1 MNDQREREL
10 ALDTR
15 KSFIVQAPAGSG
27 KTELLISRYICLLA
41 VVRQPE
47 EILAMTFTR
56 KATAEMRSR
65 VLEALDPQSG
75 VKLHSKAA
83 RRAVD
88 KAREKSQKLGW
99 DLHNQPSRLQIKTI
113 DSLTNELVRNMPWSS
128 RYGAVPRFTDK
139 LDEVLT
145 AAAEST
151 IESIQP
157 NTEQSHAI
165 AALLFAVD
173 NNADRLVELIVT
185 MLRKR
190 DQWIRI
196 LQENNFEFDDQAR
209 NRIETVGRSFVKRL
223 LDDLRDKFPR
233 EAFKLLRLH
242 ELDHL
247 NRDDIKVWNEIADG
261 LLVQSNAWRKRIKK
275 LSALRGLDSD
285 EIKKV
290 ISECRKVPNLDAELG
305 RYGRYCPFYQYEDR
319 QWELLQ
325 AISVVLTFALAH
337 LKLEFRKRGE
347 VDFIEIAQQ
356 AVKALGTPENPTD
369 LMFVLD
375 YRFQHILV
383 DEFQDT
389 SITQLNLI
397 QSLIGGW
404 QPNDGRTLFMVGDP
418 MQSIYRFRE
427 AEVGIFLSV
436 MKYGIGALMPRP
448 LHLTQN
454 FRSNRDLVNWFN
466 VVFQA
471 SFPINPNILRSE
483 VAYARSA
490 SANENLGSQAVR
502 IRLQPNKLKQHITL
516 PREAAQLVS
525 DLKKFLERNRESNV
539 RAAILLRARK
549 HANDIVPLL
558 RKDNVKFYAD
568 QMFTLS
574 ERLVIKDLLSLTR
587 ALLKLESRTAW
598 LAVLRAPWCGLTLD
612 DLLTIASDKN
622 LIWRSISKDTVL
634 SRLSEDGRTRIKRV
648 RNTFQRAFSARG
660 QMELRQLVEDTW
672 VLLGGPACV
681 SPSDLR
687 NAQLFL
693 DLVERYSKGSAV
705 EHLDQF
711 EQKLSSLY
719 AVPEC
724 TLDDAD
730 VYVST
735 IHNAK
740 GLEFDAVFLPS
751 FNRSQGRSEDSL
763 IEWSEVV
770 TEKEEQQFIVCPIK
784 RTGTDDI
791 EVIYPYIRKWNSDK
805 DDQERIRLAY
815 VACTRAKGELYI
827 YGAVRKI
834 KKAPGSNLDFSA
846 YKGSLLGCLLP
857 GIAASE
863 CQYVSWFGSEEKSEA
878 EHLAEGQS
886 STLPVLARLPNPW
899 VMPEAPASLRFS
911 DQELETPGDLDFIKF
926 DWAGS
931 VAVWVGTVVHR
942 WLERIALT
950 GLETWSI
957 DRLRGERSKWKSQL
971 RQLGLADDKEQ
982 MSHAL
987 SRIETALSNV
997 LSDRRGHWL
1006 LNSHHRHAESEF
1018 RITGYID
1025 GAFRNVALDRTFV
1038 NADDVRWI
1046 VDYKTGST
1054 KGNIEQ
1060 FLDAEVSRYRKQLV
1074 DCKRIM
1080 AGMESR
1086 TIRMGLYFPM
1096 FPAWREVT

>member
-1 MNDQREREL
+1 MNDQRERGL
-10 ALDTR
+10 ALDTAN
-15 KSFIVQAPAGSG
+15 SFIVQAPAGSG

-75 VKLHSKAA
+75 IRLHSEAA
-83 RRAVD
+83 RRAVE
-88 KAREKSQKLGW
+88 KVREKSQNLGW

-139 LDEVLT
+139 LDEVLI

-151 IESIQP
+151 LESIQP
-157 NTEQSHAI
+157 NTEQSRAM
-165 AALLFAVD
+165 AALLFALD

-185 MLRKR
+185 MLKKR

-196 LQENNFEFDDQAR
+196 LQDNSFEFDDQAKE
-209 NRIETVGRSFVKRL
+209 RIETAGRSFVASL

-233 EAFKLLRLH
+233 EAFRLLRLH

-247 NRDDIKVWNEIADG
+247 QENDVRVWNEVADI
-261 LLVQSNAWRKRIKK
+261 LLVKKNTWRKIISKQ
-275 LSALRGLDSD
+275 SSLRGLNNF
-285 EIKKV
+285 EIKRV
-290 ISECRKVPNLDAELG
+290 VSECREELNLDAELG
-305 RYGRYCPFYQYEDR
+305 RYGRSCPFFQYEDR

-356 AVKALGTPENPTD
+356 SVKALGTPENPTD

-389 SITQLNLI
+389 SITQLQLI
-397 QSLIGGW
+397 ESLIGGW
-404 QPNDGRTLFMVGDP
+404 QPDDGRTLFMVGDP

-436 MKYGIGALMPRP
+436 MKYGIGDLMPRP
-448 LHLTQN
+448 LRLTRN
-454 FRSNRDLVNWFN
+454 FRSNLDLVEWFN

-471 SFPINPNILRSE
+471 SFPSSPNIVRSE

-490 SANENLGSQAVR
+490 SVNDNSGSQAVR
-502 IRLQPNKLKQHITL
+502 IQLQSNKLKPGVTQ
-516 PREAAQLVS
+516 PRESDQLVS
-525 DLKKFLERNRESNV
+525 DLKNYLDRNRESNV

-549 HANDIVPLL
+549 HASDIIPML
-558 RKDNVKFYAD
+558 RKNGIRFYAD

-574 ERLVIKDLLSLTR
+574 DRPVIKDLLSLTR
-587 ALLKLESRTAW
+587 ALVKLESRTAW

-612 DLLTIASDKN
+612 DLLTIASDKH
-622 LIWRSISKDTVL
+622 LIWRSISRESIL
-634 SRLSEDGRTRIKRV
+634 SGLSADGRNRVERV
-648 RNTFQRAFSARG
+648 RNVFQRAFSARG
-660 QMELRQLVEDTW
+660 KMELRQLVEDTW

-681 SPSDLR
+681 TSSDLK

-711 EQKLSSLY
+711 EQKLGSLY
-719 AVPEC
+719 AVPEWN
-724 TLDDAD
+724 LDDVN

-751 FNRSQGRSEDSL
+751 LNRAQGRSGNSL

-770 TEKEEQQFIVCPIK
+770 TEKEGKQFIVCPIK
-784 RTGTDDI
+784 RTGTDDND
-791 EVIYPYIRKWNSDK
+791 EIYEYIKKWNSDK
-805 DDQERIRLAY
+805 DSQERIRLAY
-815 VACTRAKGELYI
+815 VACTRAKGELYL
-827 YGAVRKI
+827 YGAVKQLKNPR
-834 KKAPGSNLDFSA
+834 GSKVNFCA
-846 YKGSLLGCLLP
+846 YKGSLLHCLMP

-863 CQYVSWFGSEEKSEA
+863 CQYVSWFGAEEKSEA
-878 EHLAEGQS
+878 ERLAEEQS
-886 STLPVLARLPNPW
+886 SALPVLARLPSPW
-899 VMPEAPASLRFS
+899 VLPKAPDSLRFS
-911 DQELETPGDLDFIKF
+911 DQELETPGDLDSIKF

-931 VAVWVGTVVHR
+931 AAVWVGTVIHK

-957 DRLRGERSKWKSQL
+957 DRLRGERPKWKSQL
-971 RQLGLADDKEQ
+971 RLLGLADDEEQ
-982 MSHAL
+982 MAHAL

-997 LSDRRGHWL
+997 LSDRRGRWL
-1006 LNSHHRHAESEF
+1006 LNSGHRDAESEF
-1018 RITGYID
+1018 RVTGYID
-1025 GAFRNVALDRTFV
+1025 GTFRNVALDRTFV
-1038 NADDVRWI
+1038 DNDNVRWI
-1046 VDYKTGST
+1046 VDYKTGFT

-1060 FLDAEVSRYRKQLV
+1060 FLDAEVSRYRKQLA
-1074 DCKRIM
+1074 DYKRM
-1080 AGMESR
+1080 VAGFEPR

-1096 FPAWREVT
+1096 FPAWREVD